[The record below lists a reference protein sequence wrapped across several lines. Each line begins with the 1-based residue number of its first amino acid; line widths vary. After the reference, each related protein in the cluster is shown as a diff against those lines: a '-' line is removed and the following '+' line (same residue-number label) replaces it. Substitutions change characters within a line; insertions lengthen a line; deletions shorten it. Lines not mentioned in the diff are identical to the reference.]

1 MPRSGPRREGNHRA
15 FGQVQH
21 GRRPASCRRL
31 VPQRRVGAVRGG
43 RQIKAGCL
51 ALGLSLVELW
61 CLYLAVGGSATPAE
75 MADYLEDRLTLPVV
89 EHDMLAHA
97 LNELFSADGM
107 GYPVPYAD
115 DLAAS

>member
-1 MPRSGPRREGNHRA
+1 MPRSGPRQEGDPRA

-31 VPQRRVGAVRGG
+31 PPQRVVGAVRGG

-61 CLYLAVGGSATPAE
+61 CLYFALGGSATPAE
-75 MADYLEDRLTLPVV
+75 MADYLEDRVTLPFV

-97 LNELFSADGM
+97 LNERFSARGT

-115 DLAAS
+115 DLGAL